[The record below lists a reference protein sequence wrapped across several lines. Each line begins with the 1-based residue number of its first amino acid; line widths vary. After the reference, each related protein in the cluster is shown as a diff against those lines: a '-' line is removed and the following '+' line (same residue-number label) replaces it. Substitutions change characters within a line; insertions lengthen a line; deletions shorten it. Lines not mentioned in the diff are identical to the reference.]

1 MAAALIYLSLL
12 AFGKLGNVT
21 WWERHANDRT
31 GQDGEPKLNSIRI
44 SWLAGEH
51 SKSYHVLSEETTLQ
65 YWNYTSLFI
74 TSILTFWSTY
84 STQLNWE
91 MSLTESCTLLYLAI
105 WNMQDRKKNPPHVLP
120 PKERKSVCTVHQP
133 GDPRQ
138 EMMLQS
144 SEAVPCPRWSHPT
157 TSWFVHSMWLSQSS
171 TYSITLR
178 SFSSL

>member
-1 MAAALIYLSLL
+1 MHGSSTDLSLL
-12 AFGKLGNVT
+12 AFGMLGNVT
-21 WWERHANDRT
+21 GWERHANDRT
-31 GQDGEPKLNSIRI
+31 GHDGEPKLNSIRI

-51 SKSYHVLSEETTLQ
+51 SKSYHVLSDETTLQ

-74 TSILTFWSTY
+74 TSILTFWCTY
-84 STQLNWE
+84 CTHLNWE

-120 PKERKSVCTVHQP
+120 PKERKSICTVHQP

-171 TYSITLR
+171 T
-178 SFSSL
+178 